1 MSPGRLA
8 GEPREIAPDTYYL
21 RVRRSNVYFVRSQG
35 SWVLIDAGWT
45 GSADAIRGAAESL
58 FGPGA
63 YPAAILLTHA
73 HPDHFG
79 SAADLA
85 RVWELP
91 VGVIVD
97 RSLPF
102 CSFSFGN
109 ECFDENCV

>member
-1 MSPGRLA
+1 MHMMGTQA
-8 GEPREIAPDTYYL
+8 VVEIAPEAAGLDQLLESAMRGHNDTH
-21 RVRRSNVYFVRSQG
+21 
-35 SWVLIDAGWT
+35 IDGGWP

-109 ECFDENCV
+109 KCFDENCV

>member
-1 MSPGRLA
+1 MEIRLNASGTNPLATKVVYCDEPGFEVASVIVTGKTDAVLLDAQWTLSNAHRLIA
-8 GEPREIAPDTYYL
+8 EIL
-21 RVRRSNVYFVRSQG
+21 E
-35 SWVLIDAGWT
+35 T
-45 GSADAIRGAAESL
+45 GKDLKTI
-58 FGPGA
+58 
-63 YPAAILLTHA
+63 YLTHA